1 MFETFTMAPQNDLW
15 IRCGEDYTHL
25 SFKAK
30 LLLVTPIYLRSIR
43 ILWQQYS
50 VVMESRFL

>member
-1 MFETFTMAPQNDLW
+1 MFEAFTMTPQHDIW